1 MLKKKGGCEMEIVSN
16 GNRNATNNAR
26 GYHEETH
33 TCRQRDGRAP
43 RNTTKVPYK
52 NGFMEKNSTIEHGQ
66 DVGPKMTIL
75 REICHPSL
83 YRLG

>member
-1 MLKKKGGCEMEIVSN
+1 MEIVSN

-26 GYHEETH
+26 GYQEETFVDKG
-33 TCRQRDGRAP
+33 TAEPPVIQQRYQ
-43 RNTTKVPYK
+43 YK
-52 NGFMEKNSTIEHGQ
+52 NGFMEKNSTIEQGQ

-75 REICHPSL
+75 REICHPGL